1 MRINLHSIFIS
12 NVGVDILNKA
22 VQILSEGEP
31 TSNWPSVL
39 LEVTTSEVKTIDCIV
54 RKLFSF
60 FILLLYFINFPLV
73 ERTQNYNK
81 YKKIIK
87 SNPFKW

>member
-12 NVGVDILNKA
+12 NVGVDILNTA

-60 FILLLYFINFPLV
+60 FYSIILKMWFF
-73 ERTQNYNK
+73 RAYNLIK
-81 YKKIIK
+81 NKITR
-87 SNPFKW
+87 SFR

>member
-60 FILLLYFINFPLV
+60 FILLF
-73 ERTQNYNK
+73 
-81 YKKIIK
+81 
-87 SNPFKW
+87 